1 MRIEISAPVDGNA
14 NSRFMSVTTEEL
26 ASAMRSLPMLEVT
39 AMEFRRL
46 ATEMGKP
53 LNDEEALIVESG
65 EDYA

>member
-1 MRIEISAPVDGNA
+1 MRIEISAPVDGNG

-53 LNDEEALIVESG
+53 LNDEDALIVESG